1 MYVGAGIAMIV
12 GGTVLACV
20 VMFALWHRVPS
31 SVAVCLA
38 ALAGAVVGSGGLL
51 VQEDVG
57 VASWVVTLV
66 VFVVLTPMHTRLVFG
81 PAGPH
86 GRTMVAAGRPAA

>member
-1 MYVGAGIAMIV
+1 MASRAAGRRVG
-12 GGTVLACV
+12 
-20 VMFALWHRVPS
+20 
-31 SVAVCLA
+31 LA
-38 ALAGAVVGSGGLL
+38 AFAGAVVGSGGLL

-66 VFVVLTPMHTRLVFG
+66 AFVVLTPMHTRLVFG

-86 GRTMVAAGRPAA
+86 GRTMVAAGRPPRRKGRDP